1 VHLFVQQVKK
11 SIFQFLLTFMALKDY
26 ARERKIKMVGNAT
39 ETLTIVRQTASVAAH
54 QRTNVSFVLAR
65 SAFSI
70 SLLVIVAL
78 LSACSTS
85 APTAT
90 SAPQQAAASSTP
102 NPTATSSPIVK
113 PAPTLASSPTAI
125 PAETGTPQQ
134 ATASTALDPC
144 QLLPSQEASSLA
156 GTSFGAGTE
165 GTNPGGGMTCTYGS
179 QTTNIF
185 FVEVVQAPDTA
196 TADAAQT
203 QFVNDLQ
210 ANLKQLTNE
219 GLNVTPLPN
228 FADAALIAQASVN
241 AGGETINGSAIAFR
255 KGTTFF
261 GFSDVV
267 LGGPAPSSADLQTE
281 ATTVLGRLP

>member
-1 VHLFVQQVKK
+1 M
-11 SIFQFLLTFMALKDY
+11 TLKDY
-26 ARERKIKMVGNAT
+26 ARERKIKMVGKDT
-39 ETLTIVRQTASVAAH
+39 DTLTVVRRTLSGAAH
-54 QRTNVSFVLAR
+54 RRNKASFVLAR

-70 SLLVIVAL
+70 SLLAIVAL

-90 SAPQQAAASSTP
+90 SAPQQAAASSVP
-102 NPTATSSPIVK
+102 NPTATSSPTVI
-113 PAPTLASSPTAI
+113 PAAALASSPTAL

-134 ATASTALDPC
+134 ATASTVLDPC

-156 GTSFGAGTE
+156 GASFESGIE
-165 GTNPGGGMTCTYGS
+165 GTTPGGLKTCTYGS
-179 QTTNIF
+179 LTTNYLLA
-185 FVEVVQAPDTA
+185 EVIQASDTA

-210 ANLKQLTNE
+210 ANLKQLTGE
-219 GLNVTPLPN
+219 GFTVTPLPN
-228 FADAALIAQASVN
+228 FADAAIIGGVSIN
-241 AGGETINGSAIAFR
+241 AGGETINGNTIAFR

-261 GFSDVV
+261 GFSDLVV
-267 LGGPAPSSADLQTE
+267 GGPAPSNADMQAE